1 MQVLLWM
8 WHGSTWSL
16 PLPKHK
22 TCTAGL
28 GPCSEACNVQWCDEN
43 CAAKYGQGTC
53 SELDLYRFCVC
64 TFICRSFSSERI
76 DNYWKS
82 EIKSSS
88 FYLFLL
94 FDLHVIDSSLVVTR
108 TSSKFQCSYSNSRD
122 KVSIENFHSSS
133 TKTNRINFLKQ
144 LPILNNAGKF
154 LHIYHSVSFH
164 LFPISIYEHG
174 VYVYE
179 YKYTREKS

>member
-1 MQVLLWM
+1 MLRRFGSMLCCLWFKMQIKTRWERILWSLLWSSNMQVLLWM

-53 SELDLYRFCVC
+53 SELGLYRFCVC
-64 TFICRSFSSERI
+64 TFNCLSFSSERI
-76 DNYWKS
+76 DNYCKS

-108 TSSKFQCSYSNSRD
+108 TSWKFQCS
-122 KVSIENFHSSS
+122 
-133 TKTNRINFLKQ
+133 
-144 LPILNNAGKF
+144 
-154 LHIYHSVSFH
+154 
-164 LFPISIYEHG
+164 
-174 VYVYE
+174 
-179 YKYTREKS
+179 